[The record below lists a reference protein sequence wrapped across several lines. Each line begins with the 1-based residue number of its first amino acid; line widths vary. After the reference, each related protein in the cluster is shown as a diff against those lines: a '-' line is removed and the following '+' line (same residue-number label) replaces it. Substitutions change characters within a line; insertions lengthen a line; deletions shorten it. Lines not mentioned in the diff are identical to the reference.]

1 MSFLATIVA
10 QLPQAG
16 FVRPHIDWHAVAP
29 ELVLVATGALVTI
42 VDLIGLE
49 RVRRLIPILTG
60 FSFLAALIPVL
71 TLWSQSDDLPRSLW
85 DGAYVVDHY
94 SLILKGMFLL
104 TGYVV
109 VLLSTNY
116 MAEGDYHD
124 SEFYQLISASILG
137 MLVMTS
143 ARDLISIF
151 VALELLSIPAYLM
164 AAWRKR
170 DNESNEAG
178 LKYLL
183 MGVFASAIMMY
194 GFSLLYGMTG
204 TTKLID
210 IAAAL
215 PDNGSGPLLTMAI
228 IFSIIGFGFK
238 VSAVPFHTW
247 APDTYEGAPTPLTA
261 FLAVASKAAGFVA
274 LMNLILVGLV
284 NQANVIEPFI
294 WVLSAAT
301 MTVGNLIA
309 LRQTNVVR
317 MLAYSGIAQ
326 AGYIMAPLAVYS
338 QNPDL
343 AMQAVVN
350 YLLIYAAMNLG
361 AFAVVLAAA
370 RKTGSGDITSFGG
383 LFGYAPGL
391 TLAMTAFV
399 FSLAGIPPVGGWW
412 AKFQIFGVL
421 AEGTTFAGIT
431 LAVILAVNSVV
442 AAYYYLN
449 IAKQMWFMPSPDGD
463 TSPIVLPA
471 PLQAAIGITLV
482 LTLLLGTI
490 ALGPLSDMVKEAT
503 LALP

>member
-10 QLPQAG
+10 QLPQAE
-16 FVRPHIDWHAVAP
+16 FVRPHIDWHGVAP
-29 ELVLVATGALVTI
+29 ELVLVATSALVTI

-49 RVRRLIPILTG
+49 KVRRLIPTLTG
-60 FSFLAALIPVL
+60 FAFLAALIPVL

-94 SLILKGMFLL
+94 ALILKGLFLL
-104 TGYVV
+104 IGYVV
-109 VLLSTNY
+109 VLLSTTY

-124 SEFYQLISASILG
+124 SEFYQLISASVLG

-151 VALELLSIPAYLM
+151 VALELISIPAYLM

-170 DNESNEAG
+170 DDKSNEAG

-183 MGVFASAIMMY
+183 MGVFASAILMY

-204 TTKLID
+204 STNLAV
-210 IAAAL
+210 IAAKL
-215 PDNGSGPLLTMAI
+215 PANESVPLVTLAI
-228 IFSIIGFGFK
+228 VFSIIGFGFK
-238 VSAVPFHTW
+238 VSAVPFHSW

-274 LMNLILVGLV
+274 LMNLIMVGLAHQSDV
-284 NQANVIEPFI
+284 VEPLL

-317 MLAYSGIAQ
+317 LLAYSGIAQ

-343 AMQAVVN
+343 AVQAVIN

-370 RKTGSGDITSFGG
+370 RKTRSGDITSFGG
-383 LFGYAPGL
+383 LFNYAPGL
-391 TLAMTAFV
+391 TLAMTAFL

-442 AAYYYLN
+442 AAFYYLN
-449 IAKQMWFMPSPDGD
+449 IAKQMWFMPAPDGD
-463 TSPIVLPA
+463 TSAIVVPPPLA
-471 PLQAAIGITLV
+471 PLSVSPWSSRCSWA
-482 LTLLLGTI
+482 
-490 ALGPLSDMVKEAT
+490 PSLSAR
-503 LALP
+503 